1 MQKSSLIGISIIT
14 VALLILGSLS
24 NVIGYQMVQ
33 SSNQEII
40 KAEVNQKQLLFQ
52 TILDITNNK
61 EIQRIILNSET
72 KKGELFNP
80 SVRFSILYIPVFTK
94 NQLQRMY
101 LVGLMLSKIIK
112 KSKIHS
118 MVEQYQLN
126 NQGMQKE
133 ITDVIEKDATLNRE
147 IAQLSNSKCDCE
159 NENITSWN
167 FPVLC
172 AILFPLVTLLSI
184 LVAFV
189 WGIFHVF
196 LHNLLVIVAN
206 IGLTLNC
213 FWIQ

>member
-80 SVRFSILYIPVFTK
+80 SVKFSILYIPVFTK

-159 NENITSWN
+159 NDNTTQWN
-167 FPVLC
+167 FPIFCFLLAPF
-172 AILFPLVTLLSI
+172 AILAWLIYFAGGSGSLGTIVYAI
-184 LVAFV
+184 GGA
-189 WGIFHVF
+189 
-196 LHNLLVIVAN
+196 LH
-206 IGLTLNC
+206 C
-213 FWIQ
+213 FWY